1 MPDHS
6 LVSSLWP
13 RRQKPLVAFVVMPNH
28 SLVSSLWPRTWVRQ
42 FIVDFEIR
50 SLAPEG
56 GGSLGLMES
65 FLQMIRLELKTGR
78 NFEAVQ
84 SYLGLFL
91 KMHGE
96 TVAEEEVLMRE
107 LEIVEESLGKQWSQL
122 QHHLDSALCLTTFF
136 KSSFL

>member
-1 MPDHS
+1 MMVTIH
-6 LVSSLWP
+6 
-13 RRQKPLVAFVVMPNH
+13 
-28 SLVSSLWPRTWVRQ
+28 
-42 FIVDFEIR
+42 
-50 SLAPEG
+50 
-56 GGSLGLMES
+56 
-65 FLQMIRLELKTGR
+65 FLRLELKTGR

-91 KMHGE
+91 KIHGE
-96 TVAEEEVLMRE
+96 TVAEEEVNVLVTLTYLYVSSVFNLMSQLLMRE